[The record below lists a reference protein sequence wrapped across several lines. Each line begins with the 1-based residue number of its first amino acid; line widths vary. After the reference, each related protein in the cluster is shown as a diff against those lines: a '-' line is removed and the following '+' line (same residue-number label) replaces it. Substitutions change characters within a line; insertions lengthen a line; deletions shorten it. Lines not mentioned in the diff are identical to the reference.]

1 MSRHTNRPRTHPGGS
16 VADGTS
22 VMGGYLAG
30 SVSVPGAGS
39 TRALIEIEDVSKD
52 FTHQRGV
59 VHALAACS
67 LDVAEGEFVTLIG
80 PSGCGKSTLL
90 RIIGGLLDTDSG
102 RVQVG
107 GRTPRE
113 NRAEKRF
120 GLVPQSPALMPWLN
134 VLDNV
139 RLLQQVNRRAQN
151 SEAKGVDPG
160 VLLRSVGLGHFLH
173 SYPKQLSG
181 GMQQR
186 VALVRAFALGAP
198 ILLMDEP
205 FASLDE
211 ITRSSMRYQL
221 LEIWERSGKTV
232 IFVTHSV
239 AEAVMLSDRVLVFG
253 GRPGRVIETVQV
265 TLPRPRVETM
275 EDSPEFAEHARA
287 IRAALR
293 RGWAQ

>member
-1 MSRHTNRPRTHPGGS
+1 MGS
-16 VADGTS
+16 VMPNHLATVVSSTASTS
-22 VMGGYLAG
+22 
-30 SVSVPGAGS
+30 
-39 TRALIEIEDVSKD
+39 LIQVIDVAKS
-52 FTHQRGV
+52 FAHQRGV
-59 VHALAACS
+59 VHALASCS
-67 LDVAEGEFVTLIG
+67 LEVADGEFVTLIG

-90 RIIGGLLDTDSG
+90 RIIGGLLETDSG
-102 RVQVG
+102 RVIVG
-107 GRTPRE
+107 RRTPRE

-134 VLDNV
+134 VIDNV
-139 RLLQQVNRRAQN
+139 KLLQQVNRHAETDSTARP
-151 SEAKGVDPG
+151 DP
-160 VLLRSVGLGHFLH
+160 VALLRSVGLDQFLL

-221 LEIWERSGKTV
+221 LEIWERSRKTV
-232 IFVTHSV
+232 IFVTHSI

-253 GRPGRVIETVQV
+253 GRPGRIIETVRV
-265 TLPRPRVETM
+265 TLPRPRTESM
-275 EDSPEFAEHARA
+275 EDSPEFAEHARV

-293 RGWAQ
+293 RGWNQ

>member
-1 MSRHTNRPRTHPGGS
+1 MSS
-16 VADGTS
+16 VFPNGLTAGTTE
-22 VMGGYLAG
+22 
-30 SVSVPGAGS
+30 PGARS
-39 TRALIEIEDVSKD
+39 TRALIEVTEISKE
-52 FTHQRGV
+52 FAHRRGV
-59 VHALAACS
+59 VRALDACS
-67 LDVAEGEFVTLIG
+67 LEVAAGEFVTLIG

-90 RIIGGLLDTDSG
+90 RIIGGLLDADGG
-102 RVQVG
+102 RVVVG
-107 GRTPRE
+107 GRTPQA

-134 VLDNV
+134 VIDNV
-139 RLLQQVNRRAQN
+139 RILQRVNTRVQSEDARRT
-151 SEAKGVDPG
+151 DPIA
-160 VLLRSVGLGHFLH
+160 LLRSVGLDHFLD

-221 LEIWERSGKTV
+221 LDIWERSGKTV
-232 IFVTHSV
+232 IFVTHSI

-253 GRPGRVIETVQV
+253 GRPGRVIESVHV
-265 TLPRPRVETM
+265 TLPRPRKEVM
-275 EDSPEFAEHARA
+275 EDSPEFADHARA

-293 RGWAQ
+293 RGWKQ